1 MRVFNTLG
9 RELQEFEPVQSGRIG
24 IYLCGPTVQSEPH
37 LGHGRSAV
45 VFDVIRR
52 YLVWRGFDVTFIRN
66 VTDIEDKIIAAAE
79 AEGRSVGE
87 LAALN
92 AERFA
97 VGYRALGCL
106 DPDIEPAATDHIAE
120 IIDIIGILVDADL
133 AYAAAGDVYFRVRE
147 LPDYG
152 KLSGRR
158 IDELQ
163 SGARVLP
170 GEQKSDPLDF
180 ALWKGAKDGEPAW
193 DSPWGPGRP
202 GWHIECSAMAAKYLG
217 RPFDI
222 HAGGTDLIF
231 PHHENEIAQSEGAFG
246 VGSFARYWMH
256 NGMLQLSGEK
266 MAKSTGLL
274 VTLEDGVA
282 RYPAAAIR
290 LFFLGARYRNPLDYT
305 EELLGEATTS
315 LERLRAFRRRA
326 GDVEAIAETAAM
338 EAFTIAMDD
347 DFNTPVVMA
356 DLFDLVREAN
366 RRMDAGESAELLVA
380 AFDEITAV
388 LGIDAMAE
396 EGTFVSRPVVHE
408 GEVQIEDSV
417 SALRALARQAGVPA
431 DVTPEEIIAGLLE
444 RRMTLRS
451 ERDFAAADAVRDGLS
466 QLGVVLEDKPDGT
479 TAWHRS

>member
-1 MRVFNTLG
+1 MQVYNTLG
-9 RELQEFEPVQSGRIG
+9 RQIQDFEPTEPHKVG

-52 YLVWRGFDVTFIRN
+52 YLSWRGFDVTFIRN
-66 VTDIEDKIIAAAE
+66 VTDIEDKIIAAAS
-79 AEGRSVGE
+79 AEGVTVTE

-97 VGYRALGCL
+97 KGYRDLGCL
-106 DPDIEPAATDHIAE
+106 DPDIEPAATEHIPE
-120 IIDIIGILVDADL
+120 IIELIEMLIDAEL
-133 AYAAAGDVYFRVRE
+133 AYAAGGDVYFRVRE
-147 LPDYG
+147 LADYG

-158 IDELQ
+158 IDELR

-170 GEQKSDPLDF
+170 GEHKTDPLDF
-180 ALWKGAKDGEPAW
+180 ALWKAAKEGEPSW

-222 HAGGTDLIF
+222 HAGGSDLIF

-246 VGSFARYWMH
+246 AGSFAKYWMH

-290 LFFLGARYRNPLDYT
+290 LFFMGARYRSPLDYS
-305 EELLGEATTS
+305 ESLLADASAS
-315 LERLRAFRRRA
+315 LDRLRAFRRRA
-326 GDVEAIAETAAM
+326 GDVEALADPTVIEHFVA
-338 EAFTIAMDD
+338 AMDD
-347 DFNTPVVMA
+347 DFNTPVVVA

-366 RRMDAGESAELLVA
+366 RRLDEGERADELVA
-380 AFDEITAV
+380 AFDEILTV
-388 LGIDAMAE
+388 LGIDLAE
-396 EGTFVSRPVVHE
+396 AAVDELGPE
-408 GEVQIEDSV
+408 LQGV
-417 SALRALARQAGVPA
+417 SAGFGLADDGSA
-431 DVTPEEIIAGLLE
+431 DELIARLIV
-444 RRMTLRS
+444 RRS
-451 ERDFAAADAVRDGLS
+451 EARASHDFTTADGIRDRLAK
-466 QLGVVLEDKPDGT
+466 LGVVLEDAPDGST
-479 TAWHRS
+479 TWHRS